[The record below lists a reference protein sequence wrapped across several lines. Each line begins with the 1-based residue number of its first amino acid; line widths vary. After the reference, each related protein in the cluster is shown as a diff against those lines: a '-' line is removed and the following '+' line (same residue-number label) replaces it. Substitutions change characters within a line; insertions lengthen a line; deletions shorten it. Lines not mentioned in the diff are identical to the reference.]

1 MVLFLYFSNCSP
13 FSSGKLAGI
22 VSFGYTGCTDAGV
35 YAKVSQF
42 TDWIAERW
50 QE

>member
-1 MVLFLYFSNCSP
+1 MVVYVSNNSHL
-13 FSSGKLAGI
+13 SGKLAGI

-50 QE
+50 QED